1 MVGGMSLSEQQ
12 LAALQIL
19 SKNGTHNEAAN
30 AAKVSRR
37 TIIRWTKL
45 PEFKEVLETSSR
57 NRIEKTVEIIKGK
70 ESLEIEDLVPKALQ
84 RVHDIL
90 EDTEAR
96 KSDQLRAAE
105 LVGRW
110 AGLGQTVG
118 QTETNPAE
126 DNLKGYL
133 NYLASSNKKNGNNY
147 HASSNN

>member
-1 MVGGMSLSEQQ
+1 MKLSEQQ

-19 SKNGTHNEAAN
+19 SKKGTHDEAAK

-45 PEFKEVLETSSR
+45 PEFKEVLEASSR
-57 NRIEKTVEIIKGK
+57 NRIEKSAEVIKQK
-70 ESLEIEDLVPKALQ
+70 ENLEIQDLVPKALQ

-110 AGLGQTVG
+110 AGLGQTTVP
-118 QTETNPAE
+118 ETTPAE
-126 DNLKGYL
+126 ENLKEYL
-133 NYLASSNKKNGNNY
+133 NYLASINKGNGNY
-147 HASSNN
+147 YPAPSNN